1 VVLRDDND
9 DNFLWCVRDTGRNF
23 DAPAQHVC
31 SAGALGG
38 EMIKRDGSAE
48 DHIKHEKIGYVDIL
62 RLSGQFI
69 GGQETDELRSVLRSV
84 SEQRSSVLISAH
96 ANFVKRGGRIAL
108 AAISDSI
115 RQVFVITKLDNVF
128 EIFASEEEAIKSF
141 THS

>member
-1 VVLRDDND
+1 
-9 DNFLWCVRDTGRNF
+9 
-23 DAPAQHVC
+23 
-31 SAGALGG
+31 
-38 EMIKRDGSAE
+38 MIKRDGSAE
-48 DHIKHEKIGYVDIL
+48 DHIKHEKIGNVDIL

-84 SEQRSSVLISAH
+84 SEQRSNLLIVHLGDVTYLNSMSLGVLISAH